1 MLEVIAVAFT
11 HLVDC
16 GCGFCTAFPRLR
28 SDANQAPFL
37 SRGRIAANLTSSF
50 AFLDC
55 QFRTLEANAA
65 MGSVA
70 ERFVHRTTAATERKS
85 SLAREVKLVSAG
97 IDQIDRAF
105 GSLDSIGTVGLYRD
119 FNVSH
124 GFQSSNLA
132 GF

>member
-1 MLEVIAVAFT
+1 MLEVATVAFT

-16 GCGFCTAFPRLR
+16 GSGFCTAFPRLR
-28 SDANQAPFL
+28 EQTEESPFL
-37 SRGRIAANLTSSF
+37 RRGRIAANLASPF
-50 AFLDC
+50 GFLDC
-55 QFRTLEANAA
+55 QFRALEANAA

-85 SLAREVKLVSAG
+85 SLAREVKLVAVR
-97 IDQIDRAF
+97 IDQIERAF
-105 GSLDSIGTVGLYRD
+105 GSLDSIWAVGLDCD

-124 GFQSSNLA
+124 EFQSSHLA

>member
-1 MLEVIAVAFT
+1 MRVLHSFSTDPERREPSPI
-11 HLVDC
+11 
-16 GCGFCTAFPRLR
+16 PLR
-28 SDANQAPFL
+28 
-37 SRGRIAANLTSSF
+37 RGRIAANLTSRF

-55 QFRTLEANAA
+55 QLRTLEANAA

-85 SLAREVKLVSAG
+85 SLAREDKLVYAG
-97 IDQIDRAF
+97 NDQIDRAF
-105 GSLDSIGTVGLYRD
+105 GSLDSIRTVGLYRD

-124 GFQSSNLA
+124 EFQSSNLA

>member
-1 MLEVIAVAFT
+1 
-11 HLVDC
+11 
-16 GCGFCTAFPRLR
+16 
-28 SDANQAPFL
+28 
-37 SRGRIAANLTSSF
+37 
-50 AFLDC
+50 
-55 QFRTLEANAA
+55 

-85 SLAREVKLVSAG
+85 SLAREVKLVAAG

-105 GSLDSIGTVGLYRD
+105 GSLDSIGTVGFYCD

-124 GFQSSNLA
+124 EFQSSNLA